1 MRYGKFYL
9 DKTPQ
14 NSFLVV
20 ILYKRIKNVLYLS
33 VENHD
38 FRHENLTKHKFCFNI
53 IYVGLIIGGI
63 L

>member
-20 ILYKRIKNVLYLS
+20 ILYKRIKDMLRLS
-33 VENHD
+33 VEKHD
-38 FRHENLTKHKFCFNI
+38 FSF
-53 IYVGLIIGGI
+53 
-63 L
+63 

>member
-1 MRYGKFYL
+1 MENFIFTL
-9 DKTPQ
+9 PPQ
-14 NSFLVV
+14 NGFLVV